1 MKVATIIII
10 MTRAKKSAKET
21 KKASVK
27 SVKEIAATSASTATK
42 SEGKVVWVTDDNCC
56 LLYAMWETLTKKQQD
71 LLTVS
76 DNQALHCFVADRLTE
91 IFDYLKYL
99 SDGWH
104 AKHHQRNEKV
114 NEFGRKSRVHKR
126 HQQ

>member
-56 LLYAMWETLTKKQQD
+56 LLYALWETLTKKQQG
-71 LLTVS
+71 L
-76 DNQALHCFVADRLTE
+76 
-91 IFDYLKYL
+91 
-99 SDGWH
+99 
-104 AKHHQRNEKV
+104 
-114 NEFGRKSRVHKR
+114 
-126 HQQ
+126 

>member
-1 MKVATIIII
+1 MKAATIKIT
-10 MTRAKKSAKET
+10 MTRAKKSTKET

-27 SVKEIAATSASTATK
+27 SVKKVAAKSTGTATK

-104 AKHHQRNEKV
+104 AKHHQRNEEI
-114 NEFGRKSRVHKR
+114 NEFGRESRVHQR
-126 HQQ
+126 Y